1 MLKIREAIVV
11 EGKYDKIKL
20 SSLVDAPIIETN
32 GFRVFSDKEKQTLIR
47 KIANTRGILILT
59 DSDGAGFVIRN
70 FIKGSVD
77 NSKIKN
83 CYIPQI
89 KGKEKRKAKGGKE
102 GLLGVEGVD
111 DEVIINAIRNSGAEI
126 IGEENNNIPEK
137 KITKS
142 DLFLLGLTGAQNS
155 EMRRKKFLTQLSLPT
170 YLSTNAFLTAM
181 NCLYSYEELKEMT
194 DKIN

>member
-70 FIKGSVD
+70 FLKGSVD

-155 EMRRKKFLTQLSLPT
+155 EIRRKKLLTQLSLPT

-181 NCLYSYEELKEMT
+181 NCLYSYEELKEMA